1 MVNVSKW
8 MDKLITIPEVVK
20 RLGHVKLCTKSIPPQ
35 LKAEEKKEVVKAAP
49 AKKEHHEGDDEEEKP
64 KKKEENPLDV
74 LPPTTFNLY
83 DFKTFFVN
91 TPDRRGAGMK
101 AFFE

>member
-1 MVNVSKW
+1 
-8 MDKLITIPEVVK
+8 VK
-20 RLGHVKLCTKSIPPQ
+20 VAP
-35 LKAEEKKEVVKAAP
+35 KKE
-49 AKKEHHEGDDEEEKP
+49 EHHHDEEEAP

-91 TPDRRGAGMK
+91 CPDKRGIGMK
-101 AFFE
+101 TFFE